1 MVKQCAIV
9 FGICFVGA
17 FAILGANDAARQAAP
32 VIQDTA
38 VRLHRELTQQ
48 DEIERLKSEL
58 EAERKARQE
67 LEARPPQVVY
77 DAPELA
83 L

>member
-1 MVKQCAIV
+1 MKKCAIA
-9 FGICFVGA
+9 FGLA
-17 FAILGANDAARQAAP
+17 FCATFAVLGAYDTGRRTAP
-32 VIQDTA
+32 VIQDAA

-48 DEIERLKSEL
+48 DEIERLKKGL
-58 EAERKARQE
+58 EAAKAANAE

>member
-1 MVKQCAIV
+1 MKAIV
-9 FGICFVGA
+9 VVFAGA
-17 FAILGANDAARQAAP
+17 FIATFAVLGAYDTGRRTAP
-32 VIQDTA
+32 VIQDA
-38 VRLHRELTQQ
+38 AARLHRELTQQ
-48 DEIERLKSEL
+48 DEIERLKAEL
-58 EAERKARQE
+58 EAAKAANAE